1 MTFQRFALGH
11 RFDGR
16 ADVGHLAK
24 KLLGLVGLLSLAACQ
39 TAPTFD
45 LQGHRGA
52 RGHAPENTI
61 TAFDR
66 ALAIGVSTLELDTG
80 ITQDGVVVIGHD
92 PRLNPLIARNAQGQW
107 IEGQGPAVNAL
118 SLAQLQTYDVG
129 RIKPGTTYAQTFAA
143 QTPSDGER
151 MPTLAALFERVKALK
166 ADHVRFDIETKLT
179 PTDPTATREPVAFVQ
194 ALLAVIQQHGMQDR
208 VQIQSFDWRTLKEV
222 QRLAPRMQT
231 VCLTVQRNF
240 NNVADP
246 LWTAGLKLA
255 DFGGSVPRMV
265 KAAGCTHWSPNF
277 NDVDEAKLL
286 EARGLGLRTVPWTV
300 NTPEDIAR
308 LMALPIDGLI
318 SDYPDRVR
326 SAMQTKGLPLP
337 PTITTQKPTS
347 ALRQ

>member
-1 MTFQRFALGH
+1 MTFHRLATGH
-11 RFDGR
+11 R
-16 ADVGHLAK
+16 VGVNRHVDRLARR
-24 KLLGLVGLLSLAACQ
+24 LLGLVVLLTLAACQ

-52 RGHAPENTI
+52 RGLAPENTLA
-61 TAFDR
+61 AFDR
-66 ALAIGVSTLELDTG
+66 ALSIGVSTLELDTG

-92 PRLNPLIARNAQGQW
+92 PRLNPLITRNAQGQW
-107 IEGQGPAVNAL
+107 LEGQGPAINAL
-118 SLAQLQTYDVG
+118 TFAELQTYDVG
-129 RIKPGTTYAQTFAA
+129 RIKPGTPYAQTFAA
-143 QTPSDGER
+143 QTASDGER
-151 MPTLAALFERVKALK
+151 MPKLAALFDRVKALK

-179 PTDPTATREPVAFVQ
+179 PTDPSATRAPAAFAQ
-194 ALLAVIQQHGMQDR
+194 ALLAVIQQHGMQHR

-231 VCLTVQRNF
+231 VCLTVQRSF
-240 NNVADP
+240 NNVADAR
-246 LWTAGLKLA
+246 WTAGLKLA

-286 EARGLGLRTVPWTV
+286 EARALGLRTVPWTV
-300 NTPEDIAR
+300 NTPEDIQR

-337 PTITTQKPTS
+337 PKIPPE